1 MPLPL
6 PLVQLATLGA
16 AFIGHR
22 ADGTAIA
29 SGDAFADAFTSDIAE
44 LTALWDGLGESKG
57 RGRGEHIRRFMFEPA
72 RLGFIVLDLDRKN
85 GKDGVADL
93 LACFAG
99 KPLPVPLTDL
109 DNGSHPCTV
118 HTPSGGL
125 HLYYRAPGKCYSKT
139 NLTPSGAVE
148 LFNTGSRITAPG
160 SMKDGKSYTL
170 QGSFEQAP
178 PWTLTMDALVQSIK
192 EERDKKDKARAALAA
207 LRPPMAEKQKAS
219 LDLIMEWKQKDNPG
233 AGRHD
238 LCLYFATTALTRY
251 GYTQGDVIAYLES
264 HPATAGHTELR
275 AVVKSIGGKHGL

>member
-1 MPLPL
+1 MPLPFD
-6 PLVQLATLGA
+6 LATIARMGA
-16 AFIGHR
+16 PLIGHR
-22 ADGTAIA
+22 DNGTAIA

-44 LTALWDGLGESKG
+44 LTALWDGLGDSKG
-57 RGRGEHIRRFMFEPA
+57 RGRGEPIRRFMFEPA

-93 LACFAG
+93 LACFAR

-170 QGSFEQAP
+170 QGSFDQAP
-178 PWTLTMDALVQSIK
+178 PWTLAMDALAWRIK
-192 EERDKKDKARAALAA
+192 EERDRKEQARQLAA
-207 LRPPMAEKQKAS
+207 RNRPPGGYEAT
-219 LDLIMEWKQKDNPG
+219 LDQIMSWKLKDNPNES
-233 AGRHD
+233 RHF
-238 LCLYFATTALTRY
+238 LCLYFADTALSRY
-251 GYTQGDVIAYLES
+251 RYSRDDVIAYLER
-264 HPATAGHTELR
+264 HPATAGHKELR
-275 AVVKSIGGKHGL
+275 AIVYGIK